1 MSRRSRL
8 PTALMLGAAL
18 LAVAGSV
25 QGQAVRGTATT
36 NMRYIELRPITQDT
50 VAPDLVEVAPD
61 GSTTYNGIP
70 VTCVPN
76 VGCVYYRSL
85 DVQHAVLATQD
96 VALTSWGWGVQGLSF
111 TALLRG
117 RAELGGDLAWPR
129 ANDPFDA
136 ILAYGELNR
145 GDFRGRL
152 GRQRTS
158 STLGMTGYD
167 GANIVYDGLDVVSI
181 EAYGGRSLM
190 RGLAEP
196 RSEALR
202 PVQEFAVDT
211 LTTYLLGASVRYE
224 PVRGTRVGL
233 RYQREIWESR
243 AGLVSERASLDF
255 STSQLRPLMFDG
267 AVDYDFAFGRIGKAH
282 ATVRAPAW
290 WDITLEA
297 TARRHLPYF
306 ELNTIWG
313 FFSPVGY
320 HEAEGRATWRPD
332 PSLSVWASAGWRRYE
347 EANATV
353 IFRPL
358 EQQGTRYH
366 IGANW
371 RATPDIGA
379 DASYRMERGFGA
391 FVSSGDASVFW
402 QANRRIELA
411 LDATAFQQIEQFR
424 VGEGVVLGG
433 GASAN
438 IQLADRIA
446 LAGGATV
453 YRQTFENRPGM
464 ADWNQFRAWTTLRAG
479 FGRDPGAV
487 RSGPGGGAQPGGGTP

>member
-1 MSRRSRL
+1 MNATRH
-8 PTALMLGAAL
+8 ALSIMLTLALAAGTGH
-18 LAVAGSV
+18 A
-25 QGQAVRGTATT
+25 QAVRGTATT
-36 NMRYIELRPITQDT
+36 NVRYIEMRPIAQDT
-50 VAPDLVEVAPD
+50 VAPELVDVAPD
-61 GSTTYNGIP
+61 GSTTFNGIP

-96 VALTSWGWGVQGLSF
+96 VALTGWGLGVQGLSF

-117 RAELGGDLAWPR
+117 RAELGGTLAWPR
-129 ANDPFDA
+129 GDDPFDA

-145 GDFRGRL
+145 GSFRGRL

-167 GANIVYDGLDVVSI
+167 GANVVYDGFDVVAI

-202 PVQEFAVDT
+202 PVQEFPVDT

-233 RYQREIWESR
+233 RYQREIWETR

-282 ATVRAPAW
+282 VTVRAPSW
-290 WDITLEA
+290 RDITLEA

-320 HEAEGRATWRPD
+320 HEAEGRATWRPE
-332 PSLSVWASAGWRRYE
+332 PSLSIWASAAWRRYE
-347 EANATV
+347 DPNATV

-358 EQQGTRYH
+358 AREGTRVH
-366 IGANW
+366 VGGNW
-371 RATPDIGA
+371 RATPDVGL
-379 DASYRMERGFGA
+379 DASYRMEHGFGA

-402 QANRRIELA
+402 QATPRVELA
-411 LDATAFQQIEQFR
+411 VDATAFQQIEQFR
-424 VGEGVVLGG
+424 VGEGVVVGG

-438 IQLADRIA
+438 VLLTDRLS

-453 YRQTFENRPGM
+453 YRQMFENRPGV
-464 ADWNQFRAWTTLRAG
+464 ADWNQLRAWTTLRAG
-479 FGRDPGAV
+479 FGRDPGTV
-487 RSGPGGGAQPGGGTP
+487 RRGPRSGEPTGGGAP